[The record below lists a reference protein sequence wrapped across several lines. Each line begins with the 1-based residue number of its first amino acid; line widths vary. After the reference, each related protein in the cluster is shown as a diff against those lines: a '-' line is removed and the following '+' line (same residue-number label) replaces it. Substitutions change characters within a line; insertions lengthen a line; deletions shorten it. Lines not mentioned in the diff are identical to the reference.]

1 MVNAQ
6 EQRRVIIL
14 TQVVGGALT
23 VAGAAERVALSE
35 RQTKRLLAGFR
46 REGVAAL
53 VHGNRGRQP
62 VHTVPEGMREA
73 VCGLAT
79 GKYAGFNQVHLTEQL
94 GDGEGIALSRSSVRR
109 ILGAVGIGSP
119 RTRRPPKHRSRRE
132 RRGQA
137 GSLIQIDA
145 SPHDWLEGRGPRL
158 TLFAAIDD
166 ATGAVLALL
175 FRAEEDAVGYFLLV
189 RMIVTAHGRPLALYH
204 DRHGIFRVNAK
215 QEMTVAEQ
223 LAGEREPTQFGR
235 LLDELAITSL
245 AARSPQAKGRV
256 ERLFGTL
263 QDRLVSMLRLAGA
276 TNEAEATACLPNFL
290 VDFNGRFTVPAAE
303 EGECYRAMEAGTN
316 LDTLFCFKYQRTV
329 GMDNTV
335 RFGGAR
341 LQLLPGARR
350 RSWARAVVEVQE
362 RLDGSMAVYY
372 HDICLATTPA
382 PLEAPLVRAR
392 GGRRGAAAAADAP
405 VPVTPRPI
413 ARRERAVARISTTKP
428 GANHPWKRGFRQ
440 RGDKITGQQQLD
452 QMPWIVRLVYL
463 IIHDMASA
471 TIRIWKR
478 SQSHSQISLHSS
490 IIRLRDFSI
499 FSLT

>member
-14 TQVVGGALT
+14 TQVVSGALT
-23 VAGAAERVALSE
+23 VAGAAERLALSE
-35 RQTKRLLAGFR
+35 RQTKRLLARFR

-62 VHTVPEGMREA
+62 AHTLSAEMREQ

-94 GDGEGIALSRSSVRR
+94 GEGEGIALSRSSVRR
-109 ILGAVGIGSP
+109 ILLGEGIRSP
-119 RTRRPPKHRSRRE
+119 RTRRPAQHRSRRE

-137 GSLIQIDA
+137 GALVQIDA

-175 FRAEEDAVGYFLLV
+175 FRAEEDAAGYFLLV
-189 RMIVTAHGRPLALYH
+189 RQIVTTHGRPLALYH
-204 DRHGIFRVNAK
+204 DQHSIFRVNAP
-215 QEMTVAEQ
+215 ETVAEQ
-223 LAGEREPTQFGR
+223 LTGERALTQFGR
-235 LLDELAITSL
+235 LLDELGITAI

-263 QDRLVSMLRLAGA
+263 QDRLTSMLRLAGA
-276 TNEAEATACLPNFL
+276 TNETEATACLPAFL
-290 VDFNGRFTVPAAE
+290 ADFNDRFVVPAAE
-303 EGECYRAMEAGTN
+303 EGACYRALDAAIDP
-316 LDTLFCFKYQRTV
+316 DTLFCFKYQRTV

-362 RLDGSMAVYY
+362 RLDGSLVVSY
-372 HDICLATTPA
+372 HGECLATTPA
-382 PLEAPLVRAR
+382 PLEAPLLRTR
-392 GGRRGAAAAADAP
+392 GGRRGAATAADAP
-405 VPVTPRPI
+405 VPVAPRPPL
-413 ARRERAVARISTTKP
+413 RRERAIARISTTKP
-428 GANHPWKRGFRQ
+428 GTNHPWKRGFPQ
-440 RGDKITGQQQLD
+440 RDDKITEQLE
-452 QMPWIVRLVYL
+452 
-463 IIHDMASA
+463 
-471 TIRIWKR
+471 
-478 SQSHSQISLHSS
+478 
-490 IIRLRDFSI
+490 
-499 FSLT
+499 